1 MAVAEFYG
9 FWSYNQL
16 VHGVYKLGGTK
27 SCDLGGISAFGW
39 DFGDDFSGEHWMGS
53 YPDGIWE
60 ELMEPQNQTWEL
72 MEIFPVGV
80 LSELMEIEDS
90 RKKSL
95 DWIGILFYI

>member
-1 MAVAEFYG
+1 MFMG
-9 FWSYNQL
+9 FINCGAPNPVIWEAMIFRMNIGL
-16 VHGVYKLGGTK
+16 
-27 SCDLGGISAFGW
+27 
-39 DFGDDFSGEHWMGS
+39 MGS

-90 RKKSL
+90 RKKTL
-95 DWIGILFYI
+95 DWIGILYIENLMGFNGLLMWLYGI